1 MKKKNIV
8 ETVPKFSRKN
18 IERGKID
25 TSYTQIHDCS
35 LSWLGI
41 GTSIKRMW
49 VNDENTGLL
58 NNK

>member
-8 ETVPKFSRKN
+8 ETVPKFNRKN
-18 IERGKID
+18 IERGKMD
-25 TSYTQIHDCS
+25 TSVIQIHDCS
-35 LSWLGI
+35 LSWLG
-41 GTSIKRMW
+41 TSIKRVW